1 MWTLSNN
8 VTPILGEFCT
18 RKLQQWYVMFDY
30 VLWVLLAVET
40 NYTIT
45 QQIGIRAEVKEKL
58 YPSLKEERKC
68 SKKISQVGV

>member
-1 MWTLSNN
+1 
-8 VTPILGEFCT
+8 
-18 RKLQQWYVMFDY
+18 MFDY

-58 YPSLKEERKC
+58 YLSLKEKENVQRR
-68 SKKISQVGV
+68 